1 MGTQQSKQLHLN
13 LFLMN
18 VGHHEAAWRFRNT
31 TPELITNFRY
41 YQQLA
46 RAAEEAKFDSVFL
59 ADGLAVNKQLKHG
72 AFVGLEP
79 FTLLSAL
86 AAVTE
91 HIGLIGTVSTT
102 YNEPFHVARKFAS
115 LDHISNGRAGWNIV
129 TSGSIL
135 EANNFNLDAH
145 PEHHKRYERA
155 AEFVDVATGLWDS
168 WTDDALV
175 IDRDAGVFA
184 DPDKV
189 RAISHRGEHFR
200 VRGPLNVP
208 RPPQGYPVL
217 VQAGSSEDGKE
228 FAAQY
233 AEAIFTAQ
241 QTLEEAKLFYS
252 DVKTR
257 LLRYGRSPDQLKILP
272 GICPIIGATEAE
284 AKEKEQEINELTVPE
299 YGLGQLSHMLGV
311 DLYTYPLDGPLPELP
326 SLEEINGNKSRFQL
340 VLDLAQREKLT
351 IRQLLHRLAGGRG
364 HRTYAGTAI
373 QIADQLEEWFVSG
386 GADGFNVMPP
396 YLPGGLEEFAQG
408 VIPELQRRGLFRT
421 EYTSATLRGHLGLER
436 PHHSAQQSAE
446 PQRNAAAGR

>member
-1 MGTQQSKQLHLN
+1 MSTKQPKQLHLN

-18 VGHHEAAWRFRNT
+18 VGHHEAAWRFRDT
-31 TPELITNFRY
+31 KPEQITEFSY
-41 YQQLA
+41 YEHLA
-46 RAAEEAKFDSVFL
+46 RTAEDAKFDSVFL
-59 ADGLAVNKQLKHG
+59 ADGLAVNKQIQHG
-72 AFVGLEP
+72 AFLGLEP

-86 AAVTE
+86 AAVTKR
-91 HIGLIGTVSTT
+91 IGLIGTVSTT

-135 EANNFNLDAH
+135 EANNFNLDQH
-145 PEHHKRYERA
+145 PEHRARYERA
-155 AEFVDVATGLWDS
+155 GEFVDVATGLWDS
-168 WTDDALV
+168 WSDDALV
-175 IDRDAGVFA
+175 IDRKAGVFA
-184 DPDKV
+184 DADKV
-189 RAISHRGEHFR
+189 RPVHHRGEHFQ
-200 VRGPLNVP
+200 VRGPLNIP

-228 FAAQY
+228 FAAKY

-241 QTLEEAKLFYS
+241 QTLEEAKQFYT

-257 LLRYGRSPDQLKILP
+257 LLRYGRSPGQLKILP

-284 AKEKEQEINELTVPE
+284 AKEKEQEINELTVPA
-299 YGLGQLSHMLGV
+299 YGLSQLSNMVGI
-311 DLYTYPLDGPLPELP
+311 DLHAYPLDGPLPKLP
-326 SLEEINGNKSRFQL
+326 DVDQINGNKSRFQL
-340 VLDLAQREKLT
+340 VLDLALRESLT

-364 HRTYAGTAI
+364 HRTFAGTAL
-373 QIADQLEEWFVSG
+373 QVADQLEEWFVGG

-421 EYTSATLRGHLGLER
+421 DYSSQTLRGHYGLAR
-436 PHHSAQQSAE
+436 PQHPAQPSSELQSH
-446 PQRNAAAGR
+446 PAANG